1 MLMKKTKQKNCNQ
14 VIGTMKVL
22 TLSVLCNSLFTI
34 CKSFDCLNL
43 DHADIAYDI
52 QGDLDLEQ
60 NQNKVQCKASL
71 AIMGVIKGACWR
83 NLYHEVEFKSL
94 SVK

>member
-1 MLMKKTKQKNCNQ
+1 MMK
-14 VIGTMKVL
+14 IL
-22 TLSVLCNSLFTI
+22 TFSVLCNSLFTI

-83 NLYHEVEFKSL
+83 NLYREVEFKSL